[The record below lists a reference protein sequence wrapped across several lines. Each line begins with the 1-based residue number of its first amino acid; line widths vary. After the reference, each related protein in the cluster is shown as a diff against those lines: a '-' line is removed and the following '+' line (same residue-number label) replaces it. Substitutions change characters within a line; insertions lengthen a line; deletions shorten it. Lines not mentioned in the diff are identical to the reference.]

1 MKVAQL
7 REILG
12 SASRLYRDSGNE
24 AVAHS
29 IDEFSKLCAG
39 REAMAVSAFASLIAK
54 VMPDNE
60 ARD

>member
-12 SASRLYRDSGNE
+12 SASQLYRDSGND
-24 AVAHS
+24 VMAHS
-29 IDEFSKLCAG
+29 IEEFSKLCAG
-39 REAMAVSAFASLIAK
+39 REAMTVSAFASLIAK